1 MNGKK
6 VIRDSSDVA
15 ADAEIYWNA
24 YLLQRVHRTQ
34 ILNGCEVILL
44 NYENKE
50 SKNKSK

>member
-15 ADAEIYWNA
+15 VDAEIYWNA

-44 NYENKE
+44 NYNE
-50 SKNKSK
+50 SKNKIK